1 MINNAVIH
9 GSVVAVHATA
19 ALLSLTLGGAQLARR
34 RYGDRLHRRL
44 GRVWVAAM
52 YLTVASSFLIQ
63 DLRPG
68 HLTLFHALSVFTLG
82 TLSTGL
88 LAAVRGNIALHLR
101 MMTGSWLGVVGA
113 FVGAVAVPSRTIP
126 QLAVEE
132 PGLLAA
138 WVAAVALATYLL
150 LSGRR
155 RRASGPGRP
164 GAASGAPSAGRAGT
178 APVPS

>member
-1 MINNAVIH
+1 MTDNAVIQAV
-9 GSVVAVHATA
+9 VVAIHASS

-52 YLTVASSFLIQ
+52 YLTVVSSFLIR

-68 HLTLFHALSVFTLG
+68 HFTLFHALSVFTFG
-82 TLSTGL
+82 TLTTGV
-88 LAAVRGNIALHLR
+88 LAAVRGNVPMHLR

-126 QLAVEE
+126 QLAVHQ
-132 PGLLAA
+132 PWLLVG
-138 WVAAVALATYLL
+138 WVAAAAAATYLL
-150 LSGRR
+150 V
-155 RRASGPGRP
+155 
-164 GAASGAPSAGRAGT
+164 SGAPRHGVVR
-178 APVPS
+178 PSVRYGAR